1 MIITVERPSGQAA
14 TSHIPRWA
22 FSLSD
27 AHYVWENAGADLR
40 TFEGRQSIDCAASVR
55 DAIGRILAAPEDF
68 IGYCNYYDLR
78 GTVAGLTGLFF
89 TLREIPDGI
98 VHVQ

>member
-1 MIITVERPSGQAA
+1 MIITIEPRTGRAA
-14 TSHIPRWA
+14 AHTPRWG

-40 TFEGRQSIDCAASVR
+40 TFEGRESINCAVIVR
-55 DAIGRILAAPEDF
+55 DAINRILAAPEDF
-68 IGYCNYYDLR
+68 IGCCNYYDLR
-78 GTVAGLTGLFF
+78 GTVAGLTSLFF